1 MGERYLT
8 ILEVSQKQAYIFA
21 SNKLRDNIVNSA
33 VIAWVMSNDY
43 FKEKIGDANL
53 YCEEENYVYSGGGH
67 TILEFASKEKAD
79 EFVKKITGTIRKE
92 YPGIEVFAKT
102 MEYNT
107 SLDAGANIKELTKQL
122 ERKKALRKSA
132 FHQGSFGVEKIDTN
146 TLKPMLKDDD
156 KKDKKD
162 ALPAAEEEKDAKLS
176 PKGYERVYKFG
187 DLGGSKDDSNFIAV
201 VHIDGNAMGKKVE
214 QLYEKHKK
222 ASWDEYK
229 KELRK
234 FSEKIDEDFKASYK
248 EMVDKVA
255 AKLQE
260 GMLKELDLK
269 GNNFPVRRI
278 ITAGDDICFVCE
290 GRIGIEC
297 AVEFIK
303 AINKRDILGES
314 YAACAGVAIVHQKY
328 PFYKAYEL
336 AEMLCSNAKKF
347 GAGLSKDG
355 TGRDI
360 SAIDWHIEYGEIKDT
375 LEEIRENYLT
385 ADQKYMNLRPYII
398 NADADIMK
406 KEPIRQYRIFKKLM
420 KILWNQEDSL
430 ARGKMKELRTAL
442 KQGEKATETFL
453 KFNKMTD
460 ISIGCPEV
468 ENKSFLTT
476 QDGVTRAV
484 LFDAIEVVDAFI
496 ALD

>member
-8 ILEVSQKQAYIFA
+8 ILEVSQKQAYIFG

-43 FKEKIGDANL
+43 FEKTIADDNL
-53 YCEEENYVYSGGGH
+53 YCEEKNYVYSGGGH
-67 TILEFASKEKAD
+67 TILEFDAKEKAD
-79 EFVKKITGTIRKE
+79 EFVKKITSTIRKE

-102 MEYNT
+102 LEYRT
-107 SLDAGANIKELTKQL
+107 SLEAGANIKELTQQL
-122 ERKKALRKSA
+122 ERKKALRESA

-146 TLKPMLKDDD
+146 TLKPILKDDD
-156 KKDKKD
+156 KKDSI
-162 ALPAAEEEKDAKLS
+162 PAAEEEKDVKLS

-214 QLYEKHKK
+214 QLYKQHEK
-222 ASWDEYK
+222 ATWEEYK

-234 FSEKIDEDFKASYK
+234 FSEKIDEDFKTSYK
-248 EMVDKVA
+248 EMVEKVA
-255 AKLQE
+255 AGLQE
-260 GMLKELDLK
+260 GKLKELDLK
-269 GNNFPVRRI
+269 ENNFPVRRI

-303 AINKRDILGES
+303 AINKKEILGEN

-375 LEEIRENYLT
+375 LEEIRGDYQTLG
-385 ADQKYMNLRPYII
+385 QSIMNMRPYII
-398 NADADIMK
+398 HASSEIMK
-406 KEPIRQYRIFKKLM
+406 KEPIRQYHIFKKLT
-420 KILWNQEDSL
+420 KVLWNQEDSL
-430 ARGKMKELRTAL
+430 ARGKVKGLRQAI
-442 KQGEKATETFL
+442 KQGECATETYL

-460 ISIGCPEV
+460 ITVGCPEV
-468 ENKSFLTT
+468 ERKSFITT
-476 QDGVTRAV
+476 QDGITRSV

>member
-1 MGERYLT
+1 
-8 ILEVSQKQAYIFA
+8 
-21 SNKLRDNIVNSA
+21 
-33 VIAWVMSNDY
+33 MS
-43 FKEKIGDANL
+43 
-53 YCEEENYVYSGGGH
+53 
-67 TILEFASKEKAD
+67 
-79 EFVKKITGTIRKE
+79 
-92 YPGIEVFAKT
+92 
-102 MEYNT
+102 M
-107 SLDAGANIKELTKQL
+107 
-122 ERKKALRKSA
+122 
-132 FHQGSFGVEKIDTN
+132 
-146 TLKPMLKDDD
+146 
-156 KKDKKD
+156 
-162 ALPAAEEEKDAKLS
+162 
-176 PKGYERVYKFG
+176 
-187 DLGGSKDDSNFIAV
+187 
-201 VHIDGNAMGKKVE
+201 
-214 QLYEKHKK
+214 
-222 ASWDEYK
+222 